1 MRFTMNQHSRPC
13 QSWPKDSRVWK
24 EKSRIS
30 SKYPESYYFY
40 LNTQPQD
47 AYSIILLITLWKLL
61 NERMITYLNFFSL
74 LNLEIEH
81 VSKNWFAIWPLHTRV
96 DLLLTGFSSKLLFG
110 FLRNCNP
117 CQSSH
122 KLKIGILTYFRR
134 TLCLMPFQTFS
145 WFDRLVSG
153 FNHVSR

>member
-13 QSWPKDSRVWK
+13 QSWPKDWRVWK
-24 EKSRIS
+24 EKSRIL
-30 SKYPESYYFY
+30 SKYPESYFY

-61 NERMITYLNFFSL
+61 NERMISYLNFFSL

-81 VSKNWFAIWPLHTRV
+81 VSKNWFAIQPLHTSV
-96 DLLLTGFSSKLLFG
+96 DLLLIGFSSKLLFG

-122 KLKIGILTYFRR
+122 KLKIGILLILGEHRV
-134 TLCLMPFQTFS
+134 LCHFKTFL
-145 WFDRLVSG
+145 DLVSG
-153 FNHVSR
+153 FNHVNR